1 MEYWLKQ
8 YDVPLLKFSA
18 TNDSS
23 EPEIEILWK
32 SEQHAYL
39 LPLDLEQTPEG
50 LSRWLRHRTIPKN
63 RAFVHAFLAK
73 CNLNSNRPMN
83 IIQVCKGLSLNDS
96 YWVVEDGDEVPYAK
110 VNLYDNP
117 FSNILANIAFTGYG
131 SSFRTS
137 LLSSPEFTTNGML
150 RKCWRRISG
159 KVYLFKG
166 GTEGASNTG
175 FEPYSEFYASQ
186 IAEAMGINAIPYG
199 LSKWKGVLCSTCE
212 LFTDKDTAYVPVG
225 RIVTKGGMKAVQ
237 KYYEQLGPEFEDAL
251 RDMIL
256 FDAVI
261 CNTDRHFGNFGFLV
275 DNRANKIVAP
285 APLFDH
291 GNSLFNL
298 AGMDTWEDDSALQMY
313 IDTLVP
319 SVYDGF
325 IETAKNMMTG
335 AQKEKL
341 RRLVDF
347 KLKKHRRYN
356 LPAQR
361 LRMIEE
367 QIQKRVRELLD

>member
-131 SSFRTS
+131 SSFRAS

-225 RIVTKGGMKAVQ
+225 RIVTKGGLKAVQ

-256 FDAVI
+256 FDTVI

-285 APLFDH
+285 AQLFDH

-298 AGMDTWEDDSALQMY
+298 AGMDTWEDDSALQAY
-313 IDTLVP
+313 VDTLVP

-325 IETAKNMMTG
+325 LETAKSMMTN

-347 KLKKHRRYN
+347 KFKKHRRYN

-361 LRMIEE
+361 LRMIEK

>member
-96 YWVVEDGDEVPYAK
+96 YWVVEDGDEVPYVK

-225 RIVTKGGMKAVQ
+225 RIITKGGMKAVQ

-256 FDAVI
+256 LDAVI

-341 RRLVDF
+341 RHLVDF
-347 KLKKHRRYN
+347 KFKKHRRYN

-361 LRMIEE
+361 LRMIEK

>member
-256 FDAVI
+256 FDALI

>member
-131 SSFRTS
+131 SSFRAS

-212 LFTDKDTAYVPVG
+212 LFTDKDTAYVPVE

-256 FDAVI
+256 LDAVI

-341 RRLVDF
+341 RHLVDF

>member
-1 MEYWLKQ
+1 
-8 YDVPLLKFSA
+8 
-18 TNDSS
+18 
-23 EPEIEILWK
+23 
-32 SEQHAYL
+32 
-39 LPLDLEQTPEG
+39 
-50 LSRWLRHRTIPKN
+50 
-63 RAFVHAFLAK
+63 
-73 CNLNSNRPMN
+73 MN

-131 SSFRTS
+131 SSFRAS

-212 LFTDKDTAYVPVG
+212 LFTDKDTAYVPVE

-256 FDAVI
+256 FDTVI

-285 APLFDH
+285 AQLFDH

-341 RRLVDF
+341 RHLVDF
-347 KLKKHRRYN
+347 KFKKHRRYN

>member
-319 SVYDGF
+319 AVYDGF